1 MCIYFAVGKTGQ
13 HSLVT
18 CSGDLN
24 KAKEIFQKKF
34 LDKTKNNWEDRE
46 NFEKVPGKYD
56 MLQMDYAASTQDE
69 SKTKEEETLKP
80 ESQLDLRVQELLKLI
95 CNVQTMEEMMIE
107 MKYDTKRAPLG
118 RTQTLCSPSGS
129 CLCMS
134 SLIDS

>member
-1 MCIYFAVGKTGQ
+1 
-13 HSLVT
+13 
-18 CSGDLN
+18 
-24 KAKEIFQKKF
+24 
-34 LDKTKNNWEDRE
+34 
-46 NFEKVPGKYD
+46 
-56 MLQMDYAASTQDE
+56 MLEVVFILLQEE

-80 ESQLDLRVQELLKLI
+80 EAQLDLRVQELLKLI